1 MTQPDIV
8 ETDQEV
14 MTEAETAAARR
25 EIMAE
30 VWDGAEPAPEPARP
44 APEPE
49 PEAEYQRQDAEPED
63 QWAGVPP
70 AIRERFESLQKTSET
85 LADRL
90 KQSERRIGSLTNQL
104 KEAQTAAE
112 ETTKDEKDAPSDE
125 EIAAASK
132 SEAEWNELRE
142 EFPEWA
148 GAMDNRLAA
157 QSAEFSNSIES
168 LRKQIKDLKSIGN
181 DDLKAEIGNLRNQLA
196 EAVITQKHPNWKTVK
211 DSTDFQNWLNAQP
224 DEVKQK
230 ALSSPNAFDAVEVL
244 DLYSGVKPPKKT
256 PAQIAA
262 QRKDRLNQSE
272 LPSSSNRRTPAK
284 TEDDMT
290 DLEYRRKLEKE
301 MFDDD

>member
-272 LPSSSNRRTPAK
+272 LPSSSNRRAPAK